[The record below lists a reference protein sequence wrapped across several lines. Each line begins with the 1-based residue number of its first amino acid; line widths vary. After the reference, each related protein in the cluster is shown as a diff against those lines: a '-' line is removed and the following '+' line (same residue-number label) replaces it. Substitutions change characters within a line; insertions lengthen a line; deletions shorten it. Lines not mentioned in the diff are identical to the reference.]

1 MSLMDTLR
9 ADLLKARKAKTD
21 TTAIGLL
28 TALVGE
34 ATRIGKDNGNRE
46 TTDAEAQK
54 VVKKFL
60 DGAVQTLDILDKR
73 ATGPADLDEQRTQV
87 EREIVI
93 LSAYQPKQLSSAEL
107 REVIVQFK
115 ASNPDAKIG
124 QYMGHLKQ
132 TLEAG
137 TYDGGEAN
145 KIVKEVIG

>member
-9 ADLLKARKAKTD
+9 ADQLQARKAKD
-21 TTAIGLL
+21 TIATNLL

-73 ATGPADLDEQRTQV
+73 AKGPADLDEQRAQV